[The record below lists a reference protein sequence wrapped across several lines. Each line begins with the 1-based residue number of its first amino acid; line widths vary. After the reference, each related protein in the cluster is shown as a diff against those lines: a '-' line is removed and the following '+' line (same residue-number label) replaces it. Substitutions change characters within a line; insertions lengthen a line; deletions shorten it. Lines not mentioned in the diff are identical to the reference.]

1 MTGCNACSAAP
12 TDVCYIAVMRIVP
25 LGTTGYHANELRETA
40 CYLLPESGTL
50 LDAGTGLFRLAQQLT
65 TDELD
70 IFLSH
75 AHLDHVVGLTFLLE
89 TLRERPMKR
98 VTVHGDGA
106 KLTSIREHL
115 FHRDLFP
122 VMP

>member
-1 MTGCNACSAAP
+1 
-12 TDVCYIAVMRIVP
+12 MRIVP
-25 LGTTGYHANELRETA
+25 LGTTGYHPNELRQTA

-50 LDAGTGLFRLAQQLT
+50 FDAGTGLFRLAKHLV

-89 TLRERPMKR
+89 TIHFRPLKR
-98 VTVHGDGA
+98 VTVHGDAA
-106 KLTSIREHL
+106 KLQSLREHL
-115 FHRDLFP
+115 FHPDLFP
-122 VMP
+122 VLPPIEWRPLPKEGA